1 MILTNRGGVRLH
13 TLEESGHVGRS
24 EEHYLKP
31 PTETKEVFRP
41 LQRSSLV
48 DDAIAQIREMIVSGH
63 FSVGQ
68 RLPSE
73 PVVAKQLGV
82 SRSTIREALRVLSHL
97 GLVESRAGSG
107 TYVASQVR
115 SDFQLAG
122 SLELP
127 GIHDVYEFRY
137 AIDIACVPLAAARR
151 TDAQMK
157 AIREAWAQVRAA
169 ATDNDLIGFAVAV
182 TAFHSEIVKASGN
195 ELFMAAYR
203 SAAPMIVEAVKA
215 ILAVGQLKS
224 MRDFHEGLVLAIE
237 RRNAKAASQAVNE
250 NFKEVEARLHL
261 LGKASLG
268 AAGIAQPRK
277 ASRRS
282 RSKSAG

>member
-1 MILTNRGGVRLH
+1 
-13 TLEESGHVGRS
+13 
-24 EEHYLKP
+24 LKS

-41 LQRSSLV
+41 LQRSNLV

-73 PVVAKQLGV
+73 TVVAKQLSVG
-82 SRSTIREALRVLSHL
+82 RSTIREALRVLSHL

-107 TYVASQVR
+107 TYVASQIR
-115 SDFQLAG
+115 SERELTG

-137 AIDIACVPLAAARR
+137 AIDIACAPLAAARR

-157 AIREAWAQVRAA
+157 AIRDAWSRVRAA
-169 ATDNDLIGFAVAV
+169 ATDNDLERFAAAV
-182 TAFHSEIVKASGN
+182 TAFHAEIVKASGN
-195 ELFMAAYR
+195 DLFVAAYR
-203 SAAPMIVEAVKA
+203 FGAPMIVKAVMA
-215 ILAVGQLKS
+215 INAVGQLKS

-237 RRNAKAASQAVNE
+237 RRDAKAASQAVNE
-250 NFKEVEARLHL
+250 NFKEVKARLHL
-261 LGKASLG
+261 LGKASG
-268 AAGIAQPRK
+268 ATRLAQPRT
-277 ASRRS
+277 ASRSS